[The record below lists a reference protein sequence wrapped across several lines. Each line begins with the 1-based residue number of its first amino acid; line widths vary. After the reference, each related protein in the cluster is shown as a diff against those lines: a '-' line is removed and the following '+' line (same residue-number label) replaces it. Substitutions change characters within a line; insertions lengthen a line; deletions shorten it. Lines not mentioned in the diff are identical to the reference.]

1 MTRRTLY
8 TIARAIVRWLARLI
22 GDQRDDDGLTP
33 K

>member
-1 MTRRTLY
+1 MTRIRRILTALC
-8 TIARAIVRWLARLI
+8 RWFARLI

>member
-1 MTRRTLY
+1 MTRIRRIL
-8 TIARAIVRWLARLI
+8 IALRNWLARVI